1 MRLTVQLKLLP
12 TPEQADALRHTL
24 ETTNEGE
31 GVGLEGKGVGL
42 EGKGVGLDRGET
54 DLVFSNGS
62 WYLVAACQIETPQPF
77 ESEGRHCTERPS
89 PLGVRSFTGLGSS
102 IIVVAYR
109 VG

>member
-31 GVGLEGKGVGL
+31 GVGL

-77 ESEGRHCTERPS
+77 ESEGEALH
-89 PLGVRSFTGLGSS
+89 
-102 IIVVAYR
+102 
-109 VG
+109 

>member
-31 GVGLEGKGVGL
+31 GVGLEGKGVGLEGKGVGLEGKGVGL

-77 ESEGRHCTERPS
+77 ESEGEALH
-89 PLGVRSFTGLGSS
+89 
-102 IIVVAYR
+102 
-109 VG
+109 